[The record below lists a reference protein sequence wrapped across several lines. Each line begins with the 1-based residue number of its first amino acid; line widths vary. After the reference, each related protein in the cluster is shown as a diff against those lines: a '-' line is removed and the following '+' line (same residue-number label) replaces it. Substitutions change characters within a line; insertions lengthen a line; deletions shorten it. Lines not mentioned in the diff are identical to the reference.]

1 MYSGDEYYGDDVTS
15 PLERPLFSGY
25 KGGPLMNPL
34 ARIQKDT
41 TMTPQEALEFLDG
54 ARFENYS
61 GQIIAEHANKNKDF
75 IVCEL
80 SCTCSEVAS
89 KNADEY
95 GEVLVTLLNS
105 VKGLLAQQG
114 TFTRMIAEVCDHNE
128 ILYNALRLIA
138 KNEASTLDVRG
149 IARDALNAVKPI
161 DADE

>member
-1 MYSGDEYYGDDVTS
+1 
-15 PLERPLFSGY
+15 
-25 KGGPLMNPL
+25 
-34 ARIQKDT
+34 
-41 TMTPQEALEFLDG
+41 MTPQEALDFLGD

-75 IVCEL
+75 ILCEL

-128 ILYNALRLIA
+128 ILRQALELIA
-138 KNEASTLDVRG
+138 KNEPRTLDVRG
-149 IARDALNAVKPI
+149 IARDALNAIRPV
-161 DADE
+161 DTDE

>member
-41 TMTPQEALEFLDG
+41 TMTPQEALDYING

-128 ILYNALRLIA
+128 ILHNALRLIA
-138 KNEASTLDVRG
+138 KNESSTLDVRG
-149 IARDALNAVKPI
+149 IARDALNAIKPV
-161 DADE
+161 DTDD

>member
-1 MYSGDEYYGDDVTS
+1 MDI
-15 PLERPLFSGY
+15 RSGY

-41 TMTPQEALEFLDG
+41 TMTPQEALDYING
-54 ARFENYS
+54 ARFVKNS
-61 GQIIAEHANKNKDF
+61 GQIIEQRDGRDRY
-75 IVCEL
+75 IVCEIG
-80 SCTCSEVAS
+80 CNCSEIPGKIS
-89 KNADEY
+89 DEY
-95 GEVLVTLLNS
+95 GEALVTLLNS
-105 VKGLLAQQG
+105 VKGLIAQQG

-128 ILYNALRLIA
+128 ILHNALRLIA